1 MDEKK
6 DLSGIPVA
14 EMIKTAARMLGKAYT
29 PYSNWKVGAALLSED
44 GKIWGGCNIENASHG
59 ACNCAE
65 RTAFYSAISQGEK
78 KFKAIVVL
86 GGKNGIVTDF
96 CAPCGICRQVMM
108 EFCDEDFLVICAVN
122 ESDYRVFTLK
132 ELLPFGFGPSTLS

>member
-59 ACNCAE
+59 A
-65 RTAFYSAISQGEK
+65 
-78 KFKAIVVL
+78 
-86 GGKNGIVTDF
+86 
-96 CAPCGICRQVMM
+96 
-108 EFCDEDFLVICAVN
+108 
-122 ESDYRVFTLK
+122 
-132 ELLPFGFGPSTLS
+132 

>member
-44 GKIWGGCNIENASHG
+44 GKIWGGCNI
-59 ACNCAE
+59 
-65 RTAFYSAISQGEK
+65 
-78 KFKAIVVL
+78 
-86 GGKNGIVTDF
+86 
-96 CAPCGICRQVMM
+96 
-108 EFCDEDFLVICAVN
+108 
-122 ESDYRVFTLK
+122 
-132 ELLPFGFGPSTLS
+132 